1 MAIPHCEDDP
11 RVGYPG
17 TLVWERYPT
26 AAPFL
31 PVTVQSLGGHLCST
45 LALSGHAPGP
55 LRASL
60 AACSTRSLSRP
71 PWLRSTERADT
82 VEAGVL

>member
-1 MAIPHCEDDP
+1 MAIPHCEDDT
-11 RVGYPG
+11 RVG
-17 TLVWERYPT
+17 RYPS
-26 AAPFL
+26 
-31 PVTVQSLGGHLCST
+31 TVPTGNGAEPWRSRDLCST

-71 PWLRSTERADT
+71 PLAWLRSTGRADT